1 MKFFGERSSLTA
13 AARVEW
19 EAWNVNDAFGVSF
32 LISRRRRLSHVA
44 DFSASQREARQSLPL
59 LDFVFMRSNKIS
71 ILYRTQVPLPP
82 FACRCIGRDEE
93 LG

>member
-44 DFSASQREARQSLPL
+44 GFSASQREARQSLPL

-71 ILYRTQVPLPP
+71 ILCVPKHRYLHPS
-82 FACRCIGRDEE
+82 AVVLAGTRN
-93 LG
+93 